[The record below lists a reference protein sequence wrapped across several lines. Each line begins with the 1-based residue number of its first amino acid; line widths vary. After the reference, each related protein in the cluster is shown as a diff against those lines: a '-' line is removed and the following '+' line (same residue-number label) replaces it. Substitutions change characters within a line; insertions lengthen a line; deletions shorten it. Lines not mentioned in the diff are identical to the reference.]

1 MKCQQC
7 ERPATFHITELT
19 GGKPQELHL
28 CEEHARSYLT
38 SAQRRATRPAA
49 GAWRPR
55 WPSTSSKWPSGRQP
69 RNWPISISRPARS
82 AASRSTS
89 SAARAAWAVPHDYVA
104 FQTQLEPLIV
114 NVHGESEH
122 VGKRPRRAAGSSET
136 RTQLIRLRRE
146 MKEAVEG
153 ENYERASQLRDE
165 IRRVE
170 TEQAS

>member
-28 CEEHARSYLT
+28 CEEHARTYLT
-38 SAQRRATRPAA
+38 SA
-49 GAWRPR
+49 
-55 WPSTSSKWPSGRQP
+55 PSGEAGGGGNMP
-69 RNWPISISRPARS
+69 PALGQQIQQMAIGQTAEELAQLDQQACPVCGITFYEFRS
-82 AASRSTS
+82 QGRLGC
-89 SAARAAWAVPHDYVA
+89 PHDYVA

-122 VGKRPRRAAGSSET
+122 VGKRPHRAANSSEM

-153 ENYERASQLRDE
+153 ENYEHASELRDQ
-165 IRRVE
+165 IRRIE
-170 TEQAS
+170 TEQAV